1 MRIENQASPNRIR
14 YMSGYVEDIKDN
26 TIPLDLMILEYVDSL
41 GKEKLLKHITELL
54 GDVNE

>member
-1 MRIENQASPNRIR
+1 MRIENQASRNRIR

>member
-1 MRIENQASPNRIR
+1 MRIENEGSPNRIR
-14 YMSGYVEDIKDN
+14 YMSNYAEDIKDN
-26 TIPLDLMILEYVDSL
+26 TIPLDLMIWEYVDSL